1 DRRATAATRGEPRC
15 CRDHRRSGARDFGE
29 LCHPE
34 AFGHVFSLTESVK
47 EVNILQH
54 VTALAALLGLS
65 YATAADNSVAQNPHG
80 AAAVFESLGSA
91 ILMPVQQCEVVESTR
106 DNHVLGAERF
116 LLYGQGAL
124 IQRLGLGVAP
134 LADVERREIAKAG
147 GERRVFGADRL
158 LLDRETALIEWFG
171 LGIAPLLIVQQ
182 GEVVYVFGDV

>member
-1 DRRATAATRGEPRC
+1 FGLGIALGRRFANSLKDCRVKYLPLDRQILPFADDRRATAATRGEPRC
-15 CRDHRRSGARDFGE
+15 CRDHRRSAARDFAE

-34 AFGHVFSLTESVK
+34 AFRPVFSLPQTVK

-91 ILMPVQQCEVVESTR
+91 ILMPVQQCEIVESTR

-124 IQRLGLGVAP
+124 IQRLGL
-134 LADVERREIAKAG
+134 
-147 GERRVFGADRL
+147 
-158 LLDRETALIEWFG
+158 
-171 LGIAPLLIVQQ
+171 
-182 GEVVYVFGDV
+182 